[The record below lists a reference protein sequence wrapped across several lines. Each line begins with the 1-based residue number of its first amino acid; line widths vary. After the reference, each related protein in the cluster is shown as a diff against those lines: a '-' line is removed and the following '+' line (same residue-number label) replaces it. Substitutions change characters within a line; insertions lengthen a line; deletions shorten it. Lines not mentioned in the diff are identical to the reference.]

1 MQNKKNR
8 KWKYWTGSCVL
19 SLGLLCLAPS
29 VYAAGKMSYVYDAN
43 NRMISASTS
52 EGVIYNYEYDN
63 NGNLLRITKSLPSA
77 IGKLESVTY
86 ISSGKVS
93 IKGWALD
100 KSGVKSIQIYI
111 GGRLPYL
118 MGEAT
123 YGKQRDDILKAY
135 PTYANG
141 NAGYEFIFTNFPTSP
156 GTYTIKVVQIG
167 NDGTQK
173 EYSKDIVVPEVST
186 NPQPPDM

>member
-1 MQNKKNR
+1 MQNSKKR
-8 KWKYWTGSCVL
+8 KWKYWVGSCVL
-19 SLGLLCLAPS
+19 GLGVLCLASS
-29 VYAAGKMSYVYDAN
+29 VQAAGKMTYVYDAN
-43 NRMISASTS
+43 NRMTSATTS
-52 EGVIYNYEYDN
+52 EGIKYNYEYDK
-63 NGNLLRITKSLPSA
+63 NGNLLRITQNMPQA

-100 KSGVKSIQIYI
+100 KSGVKSIQIYL
-111 GGRLPYL
+111 GRIP
-118 MGEAT
+118 MGDAT

-135 PTYANG
+135 PAYSNS
-141 NAGYEFIFTNFPTSP
+141 NAGYEYTFTNFPTTP

-173 EYSKDIVVPEVST
+173 EYLKDIVIPEVST